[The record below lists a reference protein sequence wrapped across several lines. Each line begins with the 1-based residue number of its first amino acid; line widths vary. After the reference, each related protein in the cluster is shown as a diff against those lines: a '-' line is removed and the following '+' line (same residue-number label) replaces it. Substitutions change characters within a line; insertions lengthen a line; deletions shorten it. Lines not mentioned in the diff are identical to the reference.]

1 MNLNSILTY
10 NCPKAT
16 LTMIC
21 FVYIFGGLVCVIN
34 IDISLDLSFKNKD
47 IDLVDFVIDDL
58 ACVMIIDII
67 F

>member
-1 MNLNSILTY
+1 
-10 NCPKAT
+10 
-16 LTMIC
+16 MIC
-21 FVYIFGGLVCVIN
+21 FVCIFGGLVCVIN